1 MSELHVVTGA
11 LGFSG
16 RHIAQQLLDRGL
28 GVRTITGHPHRPN
41 PFGNRI
47 KVPPF
52 AFDRPDA
59 LAESL
64 RSATTLYNTYWIRF
78 EYHDETFERAVKDS
92 VALIRAAERAGVR
105 RIVYVSITNPDE
117 GSPPPYF
124 RGKAIVERAIRE
136 SSLSH
141 AILRPAVLFGHGDV
155 LINNIAWLLRRL
167 PVFAVPGSGEYG
179 LRPIHVDD
187 LASLAV
193 REGTAADAAN
203 STIDA
208 VGLEQVTFNQ
218 LVTMLKN
225 AVKSRS
231 LVVHLPPRIALAF
244 SRIAG
249 AAVRD
254 VMLTG
259 DEVDGLLAG
268 LLESPGPAA
277 GSIRLSDWL
286 RDNGD
291 SIGRRYAS
299 EVARHYR

>member
-1 MSELHVVTGA
+1 LCG
-11 LGFSG
+11 
-16 RHIAQQLLDRGL
+16 
-28 GVRTITGHPHRPN
+28 
-41 PFGNRI
+41 
-47 KVPPF
+47 
-52 AFDRPDA
+52 
-59 LAESL
+59 
-64 RSATTLYNTYWIRF
+64 ATTLYNTYWIRF
-78 EYHDETFERAVKDS
+78 EYRGETFDRAIQDS
-92 VALIRAAERAGVR
+92 IALIRAAERAGVR
-105 RIVYVSITNPDE
+105 RIVHVSITHPDE
-117 GSPPPYF
+117 RSPLPYF

-167 PVFAVPGSGEYG
+167 PVFAGPSSGEYG

-187 LASLAV
+187 LARLAV
-193 REGTAADAAN
+193 REGTASDAVN

-208 VGLEQVTFNQ
+208 VGPEQVTFNQ
-218 LVTMLKN
+218 LVVMLKN
-225 AVKSRS
+225 AVRSRS
-231 LVVHLPPRIALAF
+231 LILHLPPRVALAF

-249 AAVRD
+249 VAVRD
-254 VMLTG
+254 VMLTS

-268 LLESPGPAA
+268 LLESPGPPA